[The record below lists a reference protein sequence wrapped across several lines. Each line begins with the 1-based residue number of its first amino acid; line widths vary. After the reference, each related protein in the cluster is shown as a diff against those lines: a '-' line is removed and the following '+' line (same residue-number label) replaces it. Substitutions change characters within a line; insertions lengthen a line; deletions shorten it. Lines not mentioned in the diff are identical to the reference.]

1 MLSTSTVLSWPYED
15 LPQIEPAEACN
26 FTFPVA
32 TFELVSGL
40 IKESTKARRSVKP
53 WSFERPLDTLRANYI
68 STTDRS
74 KGFAYECSLVRKL
87 QAMGLEC
94 HEVSQQDN
102 YMHHID
108 IEIALPAEHGEHDK
122 VIHVDVKSP
131 CALRKARPLKKHQEP
146 DPLSE
151 PQNRYVCMQL
161 DGRSSLYNGLSDY
174 IAFGQTD
181 GTFLFV
187 RRHEL
192 LQTVQEKMAPF
203 LNGTLIYRSAWPE
216 CSLWVPYVRSF
227 NGVHT
232 LMTFMDLNDLPID
245 FKV

>member
-1 MLSTSTVLSWPYED
+1 MLNTSTVLTWPYQEFS
-15 LPQIEPAEACN
+15 QIEVKALE
-26 FTFPVA
+26 TDA
-32 TFELVSGL
+32 TNANFELFECML
-40 IKESTKARRSVKP
+40 KQSTKVRRSDKL

-74 KGFAYECSLVRKL
+74 KGFAYECTLVKKL
-87 QAMGLEC
+87 QALGLEC

-102 YMHHID
+102 YMNHID
-108 IEIALPAEHGEHDK
+108 IEVALPASFESN
-122 VIHVDVKSP
+122 VIHIDVKSP
-131 CALRKARPLKKHQEP
+131 CALRKARPLKKHQEL

-181 GTFLFV
+181 GTFLFA
-187 RRHEL
+187 RRHAL
-192 LQTVQEKMAPF
+192 LQAVQEKMAPF
-203 LNGTLIYRSAWPE
+203 LNGTLNYRSAWPE